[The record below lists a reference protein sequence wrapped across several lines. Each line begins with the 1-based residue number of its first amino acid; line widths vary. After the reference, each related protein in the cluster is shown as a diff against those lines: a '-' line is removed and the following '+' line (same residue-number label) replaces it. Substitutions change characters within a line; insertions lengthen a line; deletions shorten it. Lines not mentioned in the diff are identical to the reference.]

1 MTIIH
6 DQTLSNQSYII
17 SNRRHY
23 SNNTLSLMSITE
35 QNSIKL
41 NAKRDS
47 TTSFHALTLP
57 ENGNNEFIK
66 ETRAGTEALYSL
78 DIPSSH

>member
-1 MTIIH
+1 MSIIH

-41 NAKRDS
+41 KPR
-47 TTSFHALTLP
+47 
-57 ENGNNEFIK
+57 E
-66 ETRAGTEALYSL
+66 
-78 DIPSSH
+78 IPQQHILQQTMKCHLQQP